1 MGKEDGLAMQR
12 ALHEAEMRYQ
22 DYMKACKKI
31 DALNATVE
39 RVRALLAASPAGS
52 AEFFDELW
60 REAIKEALGD
70 E

>member
-1 MGKEDGLAMQR
+1 MSGEDEWGSYDSGPAIYAERRLDEMQDERDAALAT
-12 ALHEAEMRYQ
+12 
-22 DYMKACKKI
+22 I
-31 DALNATVE
+31 E